1 MTCCLHPCLK
11 CTESVVA
18 CCVSLLTNLILF
30 NLANVIKL
38 ICDRVAALIN
48 HMDSHVWLR
57 VIAAQSC
64 IRVHHLCHG
73 LALLILE
80 LEAHV
85 IWIGAEL
92 AFEELLALGDGPI
105 EIEAQLGQ
113 ERTLHAGVRRI

>member
-1 MTCCLHPCLK
+1 MTSCLHPCLK
-11 CTESVVA
+11 SAERIVSG
-18 CCVSLLTNLILF
+18 CVRLLTDLILF
-30 NLANVIKL
+30 DLAYVVKL
-38 ICDRVAALIN
+38 ICDCVATVID

-92 AFEELLALGDGPI
+92 AFEELLALGDGPVK
-105 EIEAQLGQ
+105 IEAQLGQ